1 MKHVT
6 LNCHTT
12 SILRRIVKN
21 TYKDMREKQLDSDV
35 RRNAK
40 KILLLREALR
50 FNIFWGKVPKL
61 RERICGSASL
71 IESTCVHQVF
81 NLFN

>member
-1 MKHVT
+1 MKHVA

-21 TYKDMREKQLDSDV
+21 TYKDMREMQLDSDV

-40 KILLLREALR
+40 KILLLGEALR
-50 FNIFWGKVPKL
+50 FNIFWGKIPKL
-61 RERICGSASL
+61 RERENMRLRFANRINMCPSD
-71 IESTCVHQVF
+71 V
-81 NLFN
+81 

>member
-21 TYKDMREKQLDSDV
+21 TYKDMREMQLDSDV

-61 RERICGSASL
+61 RERKNMRLRFANRINMCPSG
-71 IESTCVHQVF
+71 V
-81 NLFN
+81 

>member
-1 MKHVT
+1 M
-6 LNCHTT
+6 
-12 SILRRIVKN
+12 
-21 TYKDMREKQLDSDV
+21 QLDSDV